1 MHSIPSG
8 SIYETI
14 SRCAHLARHLPER
27 KPLLGKLNSAQK
39 LSALLFFLFSIF
51 SCPQFAR
58 AESQFTIE
66 AGSSSIDVTVSADF
80 PQISTAQLKQW
91 VQNAASAV
99 IAYYGHYPVPHVLLR
114 IRSFDG
120 RGVRDAQT
128 FSAHG
133 GLIRIAV
140 GNQTTQEALA
150 SDWTLTHEM
159 VHLTFPSMPDEN
171 HWIEEGIATY
181 VEPIARIQAGN
192 FNAPRMWFELVRD
205 MPKGLPE
212 PGDQGL
218 DHTHTWGR
226 TYWGGALFCFLADIE
241 IRKQTQNKL
250 GLQDA
255 LRGILNSGGDMRQD
269 WPLQKALKA
278 GDQAVGVDVL
288 TKLYGKMGELPM
300 DVDLPALWKQLGV
313 RQGDGVAQFDD
324 AAPLAAI
331 RKSITAPRQQN

>member
-1 MHSIPSG
+1 MHSIPIHSV
-8 SIYETI
+8 YETI
-14 SRCAHLARHLPER
+14 SRCATRAHHLPER
-27 KPLLGKLNSAQK
+27 NPLLGKLKPVQTVP
-39 LSALLFFLFSIF
+39 ALLFFLCIF
-51 SCPQFAR
+51 LPFPQFAR
-58 AESQFTIE
+58 AETQFTVE
-66 AGSSSIDVTVSADF
+66 AGSSSIDVTVSADYS
-80 PQISTAQLKQW
+80 QISTAQLKQW
-91 VQNAASAV
+91 VQNAATAV

-120 RGVRDAQT
+120 QGVRGAQT

-140 GNQTTQEALA
+140 GNQTTQEELA

-181 VEPIARIQAGN
+181 VEPIARIQAGK

-205 MPKGLPE
+205 MPKGLPQA
-212 PGDQGL
+212 GDQGL

-255 LRGILNSGGDMRQD
+255 LRGILNSGADIRED
-269 WPLQKALKA
+269 WQLQKALKA
-278 GDQAVGVDVL
+278 GDHAVGVDVL
-288 TKLYGKMGELPM
+288 TKLYGKMGDLPM
-300 DVDLPALWKQLGV
+300 EVDLPALWKQLGI

-331 RKSITAPRQQN
+331 RKSITAPRSFK